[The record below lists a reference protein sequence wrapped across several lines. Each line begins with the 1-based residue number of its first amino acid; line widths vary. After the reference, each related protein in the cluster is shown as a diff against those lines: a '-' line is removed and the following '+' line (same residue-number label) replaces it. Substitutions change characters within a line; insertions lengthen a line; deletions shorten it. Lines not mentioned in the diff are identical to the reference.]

1 MATLS
6 AATSLGSGSIR
17 SSRRRGA
24 GVAPQASLTPRRRLG
39 NWVFVC
45 FFFAS
50 VQIGLP
56 RSHHPVFAQE
66 LAAFQNPAVAQ
77 DPQDRPAPV
86 ADVASPRIGW
96 SVTVSLPLTADAVD
110 DVIARLN
117 GLLGLSGKASA
128 EVANAPAAAEG
139 RRTVVLNFD
148 TSTADGASTGFED
161 ALRLA
166 RTLARPEY
174 RTLRLV
180 AFVPGQL
187 RGHAVLPVLGCDS
200 LIVGPDATIGD
211 ATAAESGRDGDET
224 TIAAYRA
231 IASRR
236 AVFPPAI
243 AEALV
248 RPSVELVQAT
258 TLDGNRRFVTGDE
271 LQTLRRDGGGWRE
284 DVWATAGEPLI
295 LPARR
300 LQDARIA
307 SDLVQSLDAVR
318 GSLDLAELRGIDDR
332 MVQDR
337 PIGVLL
343 DVKGAISLERVR
355 RWELNLINAAD
366 RGEINM
372 VLLTL
377 DSPGGNLGASVQL
390 AGTLASTAPPLRQA
404 AGYVAGR
411 TLADASIIALACRPL
426 YLHPDTVLGG
436 PGGTTIRLAELD
448 ELQAAID
455 RIARDSSRPAAL
467 IRGLLD
473 PELTIYRYTH
483 RRTGEVRYATEQDV
497 ADDADADPDAW
508 QQAEQLDLRQGLPAA
523 RAVELGLAEGLASS
537 LEDAAIQV
545 GLTEPPPPLADRG
558 IVHFVEWLGS
568 LSGVAIFLLLI
579 GLLTLS
585 VEASTPGLGVPGF
598 VSLLCFAIYF
608 WIQFLNGT
616 AQWLEILAFALGV
629 VCILI
634 ELVVLPGFGI
644 FGIGGLCLV
653 VIGLV
658 LTSQT
663 FVIPRNAYQYEQM
676 TANLWLVIAAAAVVI
691 AGLAALKVLLP
702 QTQLMRDLTLDAP
715 DDAVLEQSERLA
727 NFGHLLGQTGVATTP
742 LMPAG
747 RARFGDELVQVVSDG
762 SPVSAGH
769 PIRVMQ
775 VLGNRVVVVPDD
787 QE

>member
-1 MATLS
+1 MASLS
-6 AATSLGSGSIR
+6 AASSLG
-17 SSRRRGA
+17 RGA
-24 GVAPQASLTPRRRLG
+24 PRASRNRVAAAVSLGCLATGGRLSGWVLAS
-39 NWVFVC
+39 FY
-45 FFFAS
+45 FAS
-50 VQIGLP
+50 VQLGLL
-56 RSHHPVFAQE
+56 SIHSSVIAQE
-66 LAAFQNPAVAQ
+66 PAVKQ
-77 DPQDRPAPV
+77 DPVAAPTATGQPGPA
-86 ADVASPRIGW
+86 AEVASPRIGW
-96 SVTVSLPLTADAVD
+96 SVTVPLPLTAAAVD
-110 DVIARLN
+110 EVLSRLN
-117 GLLGLSGKASA
+117 GLLGMPTGV
-128 EVANAPAAAEG
+128 VANGPPVALAAPMES

-148 TSTADGASTGFED
+148 TSVSDGASTRFED

-180 AFVPGQL
+180 AFVPGNL

-200 LIVGPDATIGD
+200 LIVAPDATLGD

-258 TLDGNRRFVTGDE
+258 TLDGSRRFVSGEE
-271 LQTLRRDGGGWRE
+271 LQTLRREGGGWRE

-307 SDLVQSLDAVR
+307 TDLVPSLDAVR
-318 GSLDLAELRGIDDR
+318 GSLDLAELRAVDEKMLLG
-332 MVQDR
+332 Q
-337 PIGVLL
+337 PIGTLL
-343 DVKGAISLERVR
+343 DIKGAISLDRVR
-355 RWELNLINAAD
+355 RWELNLISAAD
-366 RGEINM
+366 RGEINT
-372 VLLTL
+372 VLVTL

-390 AGTLASTAPPLRQA
+390 AGTLSSTAPPLRQA

-411 TLADASIIALACRPL
+411 TLADSSIIALACRPL

-455 RIARDSSRPAAL
+455 RIARDSSRPASL

-473 PELTIYRYTH
+473 PDLTIYRYDH
-483 RRTGEVRYATEQDV
+483 RRTGEVRYATEQEV
-497 ADDADADPDAW
+497 ADNPEPDAW
-508 QQAEQLDLRQGLPAA
+508 RRGELLDLREGLPAA

-537 LEDAAIQV
+537 LEDVATQV
-545 GLTEPPPPLADRG
+545 GLTTVPPPLADRG

-585 VEASTPGLGVPGF
+585 AEVSTPGLGVPGF
-598 VSLLCFAIYF
+598 ISLICFAIYF

-629 VCILI
+629 ICIMI
-634 ELVVLPGFGI
+634 ELLVLPGFGI
-644 FGIGGLCLV
+644 FGIGGLCLL

-663 FVIPRNAYQYEQM
+663 FVIPRNAYQYEQL
-676 TANLWLVIAAAAVVI
+676 TRNLWMVIAASATVI

-702 QTQLMRDLTLDAP
+702 QTQLMRDLALDAP
-715 DDAVLEQSERLA
+715 NDEALEHAERLA
-727 NFGHLLGQTGVATTP
+727 HFGHLLGQSGVAATP

-747 RARFGDELVQVVSDG
+747 RARFGDELVQVVTDG
-762 SPVSAGH
+762 SPVSAGQ

-775 VLGNRVVVVPDD
+775 VLGNRVVVVPDVP
-787 QE
+787 E